1 MTASVAINK
10 KLPSLIRN
18 AEQYLP
24 VCPQVFSKLNELLGS
39 ANSSCE
45 DLARV
50 VALDPILASE
60 VLRIVNSIRFGTSS
74 NVSSIEHAVLR
85 MGFQEVN
92 TIALSLQARGIFK
105 GSGWSEFNVMLWKHS
120 VRTAA
125 LAKLLANRHSL
136 HAAPGAF
143 TAGLLHDIGK
153 MVLVQADPEYAR
165 VLGAMGMRGRECVS
179 FEIQRYGTDHTVVGA
194 ELLRNWR
201 MPAALVKQIEEH
213 HSGESGPGRPVIQQV
228 LVFANELSNAAPWD
242 KLDALDADSL
252 AHLTPLLKRMNLAPE
267 LCRELLR
274 MAVHDIALFEVA

>member
-1 MTASVAINK
+1 MTAAMAINK

-24 VCPQVFSKLNELLGS
+24 VCPQVFSKLTELLGS
-39 ANSSCE
+39 ADSSCD
-45 DLARV
+45 DLAKV

-60 VLRIVNSIRFGTSS
+60 VLRIVNSIRFATSS

-92 TIALSLQARGIFK
+92 AIALSLQARGIFK
-105 GSGWSEFNVMLWKHS
+105 GNRWSEFNAALWQHA

-125 LAKLLANRHSL
+125 LAKLLANRFST

-153 MVLVQADPEYAR
+153 MVLAQADPEYTRAP
-165 VLGAMGMRGRECVS
+165 GMHGREGVS

-194 ELLRNWR
+194 ELLRGWR
-201 MPAALVKQIEEH
+201 MPAPLVKQIEEH
-213 HSGESGPGRPVIQQV
+213 HSGASGPGRPAIQQV
-228 LVFANELSNAAPWD
+228 LVFANDLSHAAPWD
-242 KLDALDADSL
+242 RLDTLQPGGL
-252 AHLTPLLKRMNLAPE
+252 AHLAPLLERMNLAPE
-267 LCRELLR
+267 LCCELLR
-274 MAVHDIALFEVA
+274 MAAHDIALFEAA